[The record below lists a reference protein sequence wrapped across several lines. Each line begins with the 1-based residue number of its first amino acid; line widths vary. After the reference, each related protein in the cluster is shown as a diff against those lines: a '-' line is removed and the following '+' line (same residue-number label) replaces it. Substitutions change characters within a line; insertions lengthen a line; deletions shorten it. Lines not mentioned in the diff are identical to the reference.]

1 MMPRFL
7 FPIYLQQVFFVNDYI
22 VQLFYSTRFL
32 FPAVKRSSDDRMP
45 GRMNTI
51 RIMVLAAPMEIVWHI
66 CSTVGSPKHCPRI
79 PVTLTMIS
87 PEVRMVCME
96 PSYAFFSASALSNF
110 LRFSR

>member
-1 MMPRFL
+1 MFDEYDEIMS
-7 FPIYLQQVFFVNDYI
+7 
-22 VQLFYSTRFL
+22 VQEVADAIFCG
-32 FPAVKRSSDDRMP
+32 K
-45 GRMNTI
+45 NTI
-51 RIMVLAAPMEIVWHI
+51 YKLIKDHQLSCLRIGKVYKIRRESLEEYMEMEIVWHI